1 YVTNTGLMATYG
13 GQFTLTLRRGD
24 LLFFHIHSREI
35 ADHMGVYL
43 GDGQFIESPRMGET
57 IRVSRLAEPFWQDH
71 FLGARWILTEETI
84 L

>member
-1 YVTNTGLMATYG
+1 
-13 GQFTLTLRRGD
+13 
-24 LLFFHIHSREI
+24 
-35 ADHMGVYL
+35 
-43 GDGQFIESPRMGET
+43 

>member
-1 YVTNTGLMATYG
+1 
-13 GQFTLTLRRGD
+13 
-24 LLFFHIHSREI
+24 
-35 ADHMGVYL
+35 YL